1 MHLTQRQVVP
11 CVGMEERKTSGRYWR
26 VGELAEAT
34 GLTVRT
40 LHHYEHIG
48 LLAPAE
54 RTEGH
59 QRLYDERDVRRL
71 YRIRALRD
79 LGLPLADIG
88 QMLDDEGAA
97 LGDILRAQLTRVDAE
112 LERLGRLRTLLDRA
126 CAQAAR
132 IADPDDVLEAIE
144 AMSRIAR
151 RAHAR
156 ATKGRAPG
164 DAEAGWRE
172 LANALR
178 ACMEAGEAPSGLRA
192 RAAARSARERLRAF
206 AGGERETLD
215 ALACLR
221 RVDPPENLAG
231 WDPALT
237 RYLDQALA
245 TLHETEDEPC

>member
-1 MHLTQRQVVP
+1 
-11 CVGMEERKTSGRYWR
+11 MEERKTSGRYWR
-26 VGELAEAT
+26 IGELAEAT

-97 LGDILRAQLTRVDAE
+97 LGDILRAQLARVDAE

-126 CAQAAR
+126 CVQAAR
-132 IADPDDVLEAIE
+132 IADPDDVFEAIE
-144 AMSRIAR
+144 AMSRVSRRINERTTAGSAPNDEEAR
-151 RAHAR
+151 
-156 ATKGRAPG
+156 
-164 DAEAGWRE
+164 WRE
-172 LANALR
+172 LGNELR
-178 ACMEAGEAPSGLRA
+178 ACMEAGEAPSSPRA
-192 RAAARSARERLRAF
+192 RAAARSAQERLRAF
-206 AGGERETLD
+206 AGDDRETLD
-215 ALACLR
+215 ALASLR
-221 RVDPPENLAG
+221 RLDPPESLAG
-231 WDPALT
+231 WDPALM

-245 TLHETEDEPC
+245 TLHEAEEEP